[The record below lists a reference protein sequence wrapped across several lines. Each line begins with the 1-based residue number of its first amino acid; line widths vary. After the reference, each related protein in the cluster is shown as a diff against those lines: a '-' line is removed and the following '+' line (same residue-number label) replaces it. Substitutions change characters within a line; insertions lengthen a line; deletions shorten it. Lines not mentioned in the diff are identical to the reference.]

1 MNCFVVLFCFISSV
15 LVNNVQSDPDVH
27 VGGFPLATGPP
38 SLGDSSVHYAYNRQ
52 YDYGYHHPEP
62 LLPLVSYDYGHA
74 QHNLVDHYGVIHP
87 IHGYHSG
94 HEVKIVHDGYGH
106 GSAATVKHGYKQ
118 TNLYGDHGYE
128 HEVKHQ
134 EHHGYGHPIR

>member
-15 LVNNVQSDPDVH
+15 LVNSVQSDPDAH

-62 LLPLVSYDYGHA
+62 LLPLVLYDYGHA

-94 HEVKIVHDGYGH
+94 HEVICRFSHMWANVLILPLGN
-106 GSAATVKHGYKQ
+106 VMICQ
-118 TNLYGDHGYE
+118 TNVYRQYC
-128 HEVKHQ
+128 
-134 EHHGYGHPIR
+134 